1 MCCVCNYPYKI
12 KKSNFAGLFLSET
25 LAIAFTSILFWILVT
40 LYGLALRSFLPLVL
54 DIDIVTYLLDQMD
67 VMDPVWRACKTWAPN
82 RETELNKAFF
92 AGSISISLLPD
103 LILCNTYIST
113 FIDTIFAGACAMGVT
128 GIVLSITCDVTVFVR
143 DRMAIGVQ
151 VAVPNLY
158 FLFAFVMNRV
168 YILRVG
174 VPLGCNYLGMKVL
187 VVQHTCMLTSWDTC
201 TCTQSYAIYANTHLI
216 PRILH
221 HTMIHTHTH
230 YNNTHTHTH
239 THTHTPNAFHAS
251 NETALFFYLPSTQL
265 YTAVL
270 MKGRVLSSYFGEEIL
285 EYSAAR

>member
-92 AGSISISLLPD
+92 AGSMSISLLPD

-174 VPLGCNYLGMKVL
+174 VPLGCNYLGMKVF
-187 VVQHTCMLTSWDTC
+187 VAQHTHICMLISWDTC
-201 TCTQSYAIYANTHLI
+201 TCTQSYATYAYTQLI
-216 PRILH
+216 RLILH
-221 HTMIHTHTH
+221 HTCIHAQTQTHTHKHKHKHKHTHTQTLQPTKI
-230 YNNTHTHTH
+230 N
-239 THTHTPNAFHAS
+239 
-251 NETALFFYLPSTQL
+251 
-265 YTAVL
+265 
-270 MKGRVLSSYFGEEIL
+270 
-285 EYSAAR
+285 

>member
-174 VPLGCNYLGMKVL
+174 VPLGCNYLGMKVF
-187 VVQHTCMLTSWDTC
+187 VVQHTHAC
-201 TCTQSYAIYANTHLI
+201 
-216 PRILH
+216 LH
-221 HTMIHTHTH
+221 HGTLARAHSHTQPMQIHIIFLVFFTIHAHTHTHTH
-230 YNNTHTHTH
+230 YNTHTYTHTHTH
-239 THTHTPNAFHAS
+239 THYTHT
-251 NETALFFYLPSTQL
+251 EC
-265 YTAVL
+265 
-270 MKGRVLSSYFGEEIL
+270 LSCI
-285 EYSAAR
+285 